1 MADNKLFR
9 KAALDR
15 LSSPEQLH
23 TLMRVT
29 NAKGWL
35 ALAGCAL
42 IIATAIVWGTLGSVQ
57 TKVGASGILLG
68 GGGLSEL
75 DAEGEGD
82 LTSIEVKAGDL
93 VKKGQVIARIEQP
106 ALAQQIASLERRL
119 EELGNDADA

>member
-1 MADNKLFR
+1 MAEEQKDAKTKSDKLFR

-35 ALAGCAL
+35 ALVGCAL
-42 IIATAIVWGTLGSVQ
+42 VIATGITWGVLGRVQ

-68 GGGLSEL
+68 GGGLSEIL
-75 DAEGEGD
+75 ADGDGE
-82 LTSIEVKAGDL
+82 LTAIEVKAGDL
-93 VKKGQVIARIEQP
+93 VKKG
-106 ALAQQIASLERRL
+106 
-119 EELGNDADA
+119 